1 MRHHADVRMNE
12 ESRNTGLSRATEVVD
27 ASDAVPRPSWTQSS
41 GEDSAVE
48 DLVKKA
54 LLTRPGVT
62 LRTRLIISYVAV
74 FLVASGAVVA
84 AWLIVS
90 ELEGKLEFIER
101 ADKFANEIQQ
111 CRRYEKNYLLYG
123 TSLTKVLEHLYSAR
137 KTLSGAKAELGKI
150 VGAAH
155 WDELENDLEA
165 YIGHIFELEA
175 MRRNP
180 KMANTNNKAAIEKQ
194 LRKYGSRIVDMAILM
209 SKRERNSVRQ
219 RLYVMRQYFV
229 LSLVLLLAVIVYM
242 TRSLSKHFLQRLAF
256 MRGVT
261 ERIGTG
267 DFTPIMPVRKYR
279 DEFTYLSVALN
290 RMMHELNSRR
300 EQLVRAGKIA
310 AVGTLT
316 AGIAHEINNPV
327 NNISLILESLIDKID
342 SMHRSERDRLLRE
355 AMTQSDRVT
364 DIVKNLL
371 EFSRASHPRLEEA
384 SIEEIVRKTERL
396 VRNEMR
402 LGGIKFAVQVRDQLP
417 PLRVDK
423 GGLQQVLLN
432 LFLNAMQAMPDGGR
446 LTVYIGLTKKLNEGR
461 IDVKDTGKGIVE
473 QDLDKI
479 FDPFYTTKKNGEG
492 TGLGLSV
499 SHSIIEKHGGRIE
512 VKSTLGQGTL
522 FSIYLP
528 VERPDF

>member
-1 MRHHADVRMNE
+1 MNE
-12 ESRNTGLSRATEVVD
+12 EASKAEEPTESELAD
-27 ASDAVPRPSWTQSS
+27 SSDAVPRPSWATKA
-41 GEDSAVE
+41 GEDTAVE

-90 ELEGKLEFIER
+90 ELEGKLEFVER

-137 KTLSGAKAELGKI
+137 GTLSGAKAELGKV
-150 VGAAH
+150 VGTAH
-155 WDELENDLEA
+155 WDELESDLEA

-180 KMANTNNKAAIEKQ
+180 KMANTDNKAAIEKK
-194 LRKYGSRIVDMAILM
+194 LRKHGARIVDMAILM
-209 SKRERNSVRQ
+209 SKRERSRVRQ
-219 RLYVMRQYFV
+219 RLNVMRQYFV
-229 LSLVLLLAVIVYM
+229 LSLVLLLAVIIYM
-242 TRSLSKHFLQRLAF
+242 THSLSKHFLRRLDF

-261 ERIGTG
+261 RRIGQG
-267 DFTPIMPVRKYR
+267 DFPPIMPVRKYR
-279 DEFTYLSVALN
+279 DEFTYLSVAMN
-290 RMMHELNSRR
+290 RMMRELNSRR
-300 EQLVRAGKIA
+300 DQLVRAGKIA

-327 NNISLILESLIDKID
+327 NNISLILESLIGKID
-342 SMHRSERDRLLRE
+342 SMDPAERRRLLQE
-355 AMTQSDRVT
+355 AMNQSDRVT

-384 SIEEIVRKTERL
+384 SIEEIARKAERL
-396 VRNEMR
+396 VRNELR
-402 LGGIKFAVQVRDQLP
+402 LGGIKFAIQVRDQLP
-417 PLRVDK
+417 PLQVDK
-423 GGLQQVLLN
+423 GGLQQVLVN
-432 LFLNAMQAMPDGGR
+432 LFLNALQAMPDGGK
-446 LTVYIGLTKKLNEGR
+446 LTVYIGLTKSLNEGR
-461 IDVKDTGKGIVE
+461 IDVQDTGQGIAE

-499 SHSIIEKHGGRIE
+499 SHSIVEKHGGRIE
-512 VKSTLGQGTL
+512 VKSKPGQGTL

-528 VERPDF
+528 FKRPDF